1 MGFIREFKEFAIK
14 GNVIDLAVAVVLGAA
29 FGRVVSGVTDSLITP
44 LIALVVGKVN
54 VADIKIYI
62 INTVFPIGILL
73 QAVIDFILIALV
85 LFAIIKAMNVAN
97 RKKEAKAA
105 EPATAKYT
113 LTEQLLMDIRDNLN
127 NTGVKKTTDTKQ

>member
-1 MGFIREFKEFAIK
+1 MGFIKEFKEFAIK

-29 FGRVVSGVTDSLITP
+29 FGRVVSGVTDSIITP

-54 VADIKIYI
+54 IADLKIYVV
-62 INTVFPIGILL
+62 NTVFPVGILL
-73 QAVIDFILIALV
+73 QAIIDFILIALV

-97 RKKEAKAA
+97 RRREAKAS

-113 LTEQLLMDIRDNLN
+113 LTEQLLMDIKDNLN
-127 NTGVKKTTDTKQ
+127 NTAINRKTDTKQ